1 MAGTGRC
8 IVKIKIIKEG
18 ERIMEFFGL
27 LAPVAF
33 VIALAALAQVGTL
46 KKDVELLKEKLSKND
61 C

>member
-1 MAGTGRC
+1 
-8 IVKIKIIKEG
+8 
-18 ERIMEFFGL
+18 MEFFGL